1 MKTATVIC
9 AAIAVGSASAFSP
22 MTESCRVTTNLAAKA
37 KAEKPVKKKTIFTTI
52 AEMDLFA
59 PNADVND
66 YGSRKGKNLKNGVL
80 SGKSYVPDGLS
91 KAQYEKLRKS
101 EVNKKEANYQRNVKK
116 AGIFMDY
123 TDFYIKRGTDTKD
136 DWIRTVTRGHDM
148 AKTKFDWSG
157 STTEVDKLPESFI
170 AGGKKKKGR
179 K

>member
-1 MKTATVIC
+1 MQ
-9 AAIAVGSASAFSP
+9 
-22 MTESCRVTTNLAAKA
+22 
-37 KAEKPVKKKTIFTTI
+37 
-52 AEMDLFA
+52 
-59 PNADVND
+59 
-66 YGSRKGKNLKNGVL
+66 LKNGVL

-91 KAQYEKLRKS
+91 KAQYEKIRKT